1 MSVLC
6 NAVNVSSKSVLLNTL
21 ENGMRSVEEKVN
33 CVVMPEN
40 TIETELL
47 MQENHILK
55 AAKIINISIACII

>member
-1 MSVLC
+1 M
-6 NAVNVSSKSVLLNTL
+6 LLNTL
-21 ENGMRSVEEKVN
+21 ENGVRSVEEKVN

-47 MQENHILK
+47 MQETHILR